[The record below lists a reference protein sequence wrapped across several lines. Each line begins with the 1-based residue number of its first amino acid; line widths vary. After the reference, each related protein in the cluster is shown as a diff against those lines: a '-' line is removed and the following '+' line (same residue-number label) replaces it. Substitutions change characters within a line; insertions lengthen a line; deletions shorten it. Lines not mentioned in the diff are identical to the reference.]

1 MSRYVNITSA
11 STTALAG
18 KANYSTNTALNRRGS
33 NSATIN
39 KICIVNYGTVDVT
52 SSVYL
57 NAVLVA
63 RNVNQTNATTN
74 KIIFDEDVIISEAD
88 QIKVGDVCIN
98 SNDTIHGTVVS
109 INPSQKSVTISASVD
124 ITDNEVLYFRAPEE
138 KLYIVKTVVPV
149 GANLALYDS
158 FSFNVNRYT
167 LTIKPSVAS
176 GTPNLTII
184 IN

>member
-33 NSATIN
+33 NSAIIN

-57 NAVLVA
+57 NAVLVT
-63 RNVNQTNATTN
+63 RNVNQPNANTS
-74 KIIFDEDVIISEAD
+74 KIIFDEDVI
-88 QIKVGDVCIN
+88 V
-98 SNDTIHGTVVS
+98 
-109 INPSQKSVTISASVD
+109 SQKSVTISASVN

-138 KLYIVKTVVPV
+138 KLYIAKTVVPV

-167 LTIKPSVAS
+167 LTLKPSVAS